1 VRAVT
6 GAGTL
11 PQRDIAIVPGSHQPM
26 PDASAI
32 LPALLVAVV
41 PSLIYL
47 VVLNAI
53 DRYEPEP
60 WTILLACIG
69 MGAVVAPI
77 IVLVVFVLAGR
88 AATLPPAFAPG
99 LSPDAFTAIV
109 EEVTLGILLIVLVRF
124 VRDEF
129 DDVLDGVIY
138 GAAIGAGFGAAESFL
153 YVMGGTGMLSGETVV
168 ALVVAGL
175 NHAFYMAVFG
185 AILAW
190 AQPLPRTQRWIVTV
204 LGLATAAWLHAFH
217 DTLPLILSRVLG
229 QPDAA
234 AGALSR
240 LVADLVNWLGL
251 LMLAVVVVV
260 AWRRES
266 RILKLQ
272 LEDEVTAGVVTEAD
286 YATITSFGGR
296 LGREATRLRTG
307 GPSAV
312 MRLHDRYAAEGE
324 LAFHKW
330 RLTVRNRKP
339 PPVERGD
346 ALRAKIRSLA
356 DELPGG
362 AA

>member
-1 VRAVT
+1 
-6 GAGTL
+6 
-11 PQRDIAIVPGSHQPM
+11 M

-32 LPALLVAVV
+32 LPAVLLAVV

-53 DRYEPEP
+53 DRYEKEP

-69 MGAVVAPI
+69 AGAVVAPLI
-77 IVLVVFVLAGR
+77 AIGVFVLAGR
-88 AATLPPAFAPG
+88 GATLPPAFAPG
-99 LSPDAFTAIV
+99 PSPDALTAIV
-109 EEVTLGILLIVLVRF
+109 EELALGGLLILLAHSVRS
-124 VRDEF
+124 EF

-138 GAAIGAGFGAAESFL
+138 GAAVGAGFGATESFL
-153 YVMGGTGMLSGETVV
+153 YALGGTDLLAGGTVV

-185 AILAW
+185 AILGW
-190 AQPLPRTQRWIVTV
+190 AQRLPVGQRWAVVV

-217 DTLPLILSRVLG
+217 DTLPMILSRVLG

-234 AGALSR
+234 VGAISR
-240 LVADLVNWLGL
+240 LLADLVNWMGL
-251 LMLAVVVVV
+251 LTLAVVVVF
-260 AWRRES
+260 AWRREAQ
-266 RILKLQ
+266 ILPAQ
-272 LEDEVTAGVVTEAD
+272 LRDVVDTGVVSESD

-296 LGREATRLRTG
+296 LGRQAVLFRTG
-307 GPSAV
+307 GLAAV
-312 MRLHDRYAAEGE
+312 MRIRRRYAAEGE

-330 RLTVRNRKP
+330 RLTVRHRRLP
-339 PPVERGD
+339 PAERGD
-346 ALRAKIRSLA
+346 ALRAEIRGLA

>member
-1 VRAVT
+1 
-6 GAGTL
+6 
-11 PQRDIAIVPGSHQPM
+11 M
-26 PDASAI
+26 PDASVI

-53 DRYEPEP
+53 DRYEKEP

-69 MGAVVAPI
+69 LGAVVAPL
-77 IVLVVFVLAGR
+77 IVMGIFLLAGR
-88 AATLPPAFAPG
+88 DATLPPAFAPG

-109 EEVTLGILLIVLVRF
+109 EEVTLGVLLIVLVRF
-124 VRDEF
+124 VRNEF

-138 GAAIGAGFGAAESFL
+138 GAAIGAGFGATESFL
-153 YVMGGTGMLSGETVV
+153 YALGGTDLLSSQTVV
-168 ALVVAGL
+168 SLVVAGL

-185 AILAW
+185 AILGW
-190 AQPLPRTQRWIVTV
+190 AQPLPTARRWIVTI

-234 AGALSR
+234 VGAISR
-240 LVADLVNWLGL
+240 LIADLVNWLGL
-251 LMLAVVVVV
+251 LTLAVVVVL
-260 AWRRES
+260 AWRREA
-266 RILKLQ
+266 RILTIQ
-272 LEDEVTAGVVTEAD
+272 LKDEVSTGVVSEAD

-296 LGREATRLRTG
+296 LGRQAALLRTSGLSAVRRLR
-307 GPSAV
+307 S
-312 MRLHDRYAAEGE
+312 RYAAEGE

-330 RLTVRNRKP
+330 RLTVRNRKLP
-339 PPVERGD
+339 PAERGD
-346 ALRAKIRSLA
+346 ELRAEIRRLA

>member
-1 VRAVT
+1 VAST
-6 GAGTL
+6 PGTL
-11 PQRDIAIVPGSHQPM
+11 PQRVYATVPGSPLRM

-32 LPALLVAVV
+32 LPALLLAVV
-41 PSLIYL
+41 PSLVYL
-47 VVLNAI
+47 AVLNAI
-53 DRYEPEP
+53 DRYEKEP
-60 WTILLACIG
+60 WTILLACLG
-69 MGAVVAPI
+69 LGAVVAPLI
-77 IVLVVFVLAGR
+77 SMGVFVLVGR
-88 AATLPPAFAPG
+88 EASLPPAFAPG

-109 EEVTLGILLIVLVRF
+109 EEVTLGILLIVLVRS

-138 GAAIGAGFGAAESFL
+138 GAAIGAGFGATETFL
-153 YVMGGTGMLSGETVV
+153 YAMGGTELLSGETAV

-185 AILAW
+185 AILGW
-190 AQPLPRTQRWIVTV
+190 AQPLPTARRWIVTI

-234 AGALSR
+234 LGALSR
-240 LVADLVNWLGL
+240 LMADVVNWLGL
-251 LMLAVVVVV
+251 LTLAVVVAL
-260 AWRRES
+260 AWRREA
-266 RILKLQ
+266 RILRAELQ
-272 LEDEVTAGVVTEAD
+272 DEVTAGVVSEAD

-296 LGREATRLRTG
+296 LGRQAALLRTSGLAAVRRLR
-307 GPSAV
+307 
-312 MRLHDRYAAEGE
+312 RRYAAEGE

-330 RLTVRNRKP
+330 RLTVRNRKL

-346 ALRAKIRSLA
+346 ELRAEILRLA

>member
-1 VRAVT
+1 
-6 GAGTL
+6 
-11 PQRDIAIVPGSHQPM
+11 M

-69 MGAVVAPI
+69 MGAVVAPLI
-77 IVLVVFVLAGR
+77 TIGIFVLAGR
-88 AATLPPAFAPG
+88 GATLPPAFAPG

-109 EEVTLGILLIVLVRF
+109 EEVVLGVLLILLVRF

-153 YVMGGTGMLSGETVV
+153 YVLGGTDMLSGETVV

-185 AILAW
+185 AILGW
-190 AQPLPRTQRWIVTV
+190 AQPLPTAQRWIVTI

-234 AGALSR
+234 VGALSR

-251 LMLAVVVVV
+251 LTLVVVIVV
-260 AWRRES
+260 AWRREAL
-266 RILKLQ
+266 ILKVHLQ
-272 LEDEVTAGVVTEAD
+272 DEVTAGVVSEAD
-286 YATITSFGGR
+286 YATITSFRGR
-296 LGREATRLRTG
+296 LGREAGRLRTG
-307 GPSAV
+307 GLSGT

-330 RLTVRNRKP
+330 RLTVRNRKLP
-339 PPVERGD
+339 PAERGD
-346 ALRAKIRSLA
+346 ALRAQIRLLA